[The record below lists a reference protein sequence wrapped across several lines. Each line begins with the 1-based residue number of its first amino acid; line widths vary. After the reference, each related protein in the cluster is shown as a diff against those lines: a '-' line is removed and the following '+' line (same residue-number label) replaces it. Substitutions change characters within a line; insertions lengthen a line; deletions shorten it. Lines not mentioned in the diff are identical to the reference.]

1 MRVAVVAGPD
11 PGHSFPAIALCQRFR
26 AAADTPTLFTGV
38 EWLEAARAAGIDAV
52 ELDGLAATDRDLDAG
67 ARIHRRAAQ
76 MAVLNV
82 PRLRALEPELVVSD
96 VITACGG
103 MAAELLGIPWVELN
117 PHPLYLPS
125 KGLPPIGSG
134 LAAGTGI
141 RGRLR
146 DATMRALTGRSWRAG
161 LRQRAAVRVE
171 IGLPA
176 RDPGP
181 LRRLIATLPALEVP
195 RPDWPAEAVVVGP
208 LHFEPTD
215 RVLAIPAG
223 TGPVVVVAPSTAL
236 TGTAGLTEVALQ
248 SLTPGETVPS
258 GSRLVVSRLSG
269 ADLTVPPWAVAG
281 LGSQAELL
289 TRADLVICGGGH
301 GMVAKTLLAGVPM
314 VVVPG
319 GGDQWEIAN
328 RVVRQGSAV
337 LIRPLTADA
346 LVAAVNEVLSS
357 RGSGRPRGGRPPASP
372 VRPIRCGSAT
382 TRLRWRGS
390 ALGMLAGVRLTEF
403 HERVALHFGAAYGS
417 SVLLDHVLTGFD
429 GRSAAQAIE
438 DGVEPRDV
446 WRALCA
452 DFDVPHDR
460 W

>member
-146 DATMRALTGRSWRAG
+146 DAT
-161 LRQRAAVRVE
+161 
-171 IGLPA
+171 
-176 RDPGP
+176 
-181 LRRLIATLPALEVP
+181 
-195 RPDWPAEAVVVGP
+195 
-208 LHFEPTD
+208 
-215 RVLAIPAG
+215 IP
-223 TGPVVVVAPSTAL
+223 
-236 TGTAGLTEVALQ
+236 
-248 SLTPGETVPS
+248 
-258 GSRLVVSRLSG
+258 
-269 ADLTVPPWAVAG
+269 
-281 LGSQAELL
+281 
-289 TRADLVICGGGH
+289 
-301 GMVAKTLLAGVPM
+301 
-314 VVVPG
+314 
-319 GGDQWEIAN
+319 
-328 RVVRQGSAV
+328 
-337 LIRPLTADA
+337 
-346 LVAAVNEVLSS
+346 
-357 RGSGRPRGGRPPASP
+357 
-372 VRPIRCGSAT
+372 
-382 TRLRWRGS
+382 
-390 ALGMLAGVRLTEF
+390 
-403 HERVALHFGAAYGS
+403 
-417 SVLLDHVLTGFD
+417 
-429 GRSAAQAIE
+429 
-438 DGVEPRDV
+438 
-446 WRALCA
+446 
-452 DFDVPHDR
+452 
-460 W
+460 